1 MLVANLLSKATIV
14 GNERIRLKTVGPIIE
29 DSGGLCAIKVNL
41 QHKPTLVCSK
51 NGRFQH
57 KHRQKVRSCA
67 LNEVYLHTPQIL
79 CAINVLFSHIAHYND
94 VKKGK
99 IEYL

>member
-1 MLVANLLSKATIV
+1 MLAANLQSKATIV

-29 DSGGLCAIKVNL
+29 DSGGLCAIN
-41 QHKPTLVCSK
+41 P
-51 NGRFQH
+51 
-57 KHRQKVRSCA
+57 
-67 LNEVYLHTPQIL
+67 
-79 CAINVLFSHIAHYND
+79 LFSHIAHYDD